1 MWDSVRLEEVE
12 GWEIDVVLAEAR
24 EEEAKFLSTCIFLP
38 RYCSVWDGRFLSSS
52 KLKLSADI

>member
-12 GWEIDVVLAEAR
+12 GWEIDIVLAEAR
-24 EEEAKFLSTCIFLP
+24 EEAATFLSMCIFLR
-38 RYCSVWDGRFLSSS
+38 RYCSVWDGRSLSSS